1 MYLRTLWAVHVS
13 EKAWSFLS
21 NKGHN
26 YHLKRWENS
35 ETAEALLYL
44 LTVTDHITGLGKKS
58 ALPGGNGDVL
68 GSYYSWN
75 YFIWWKFE
83 KKNGI
88 NWATLLKDNSGF
100 QKLFLP
106 FAHKWLFI
114 SQQQKFSSFLLC
126 LVYSKFTG
134 MFPVTTR
141 LLATLPAAQNTTC
154 LFISCCHITT
164 VLYVTHPLAFHSFQF
179 LQVAL
184 ESSHDLTFQL
194 YLFFFF

>member
-1 MYLRTLWAVHVS
+1 MRKFWDCRGFTVPSYCNRPHNWSREEICTAWGKRRCSGFILLLKLFYLM
-13 EKAWSFLS
+13 K
-21 NKGHN
+21 
-26 YHLKRWENS
+26 
-35 ETAEALLYL
+35 
-44 LTVTDHITGLGKKS
+44 
-58 ALPGGNGDVL
+58 
-68 GSYYSWN
+68 
-75 YFIWWKFE
+75 IW
-83 KKNGI
+83 KKNGM

-126 LVYSKFTG
+126 LIYSKFTG

-154 LFISCCHITT
+154 LFLSCCHITT